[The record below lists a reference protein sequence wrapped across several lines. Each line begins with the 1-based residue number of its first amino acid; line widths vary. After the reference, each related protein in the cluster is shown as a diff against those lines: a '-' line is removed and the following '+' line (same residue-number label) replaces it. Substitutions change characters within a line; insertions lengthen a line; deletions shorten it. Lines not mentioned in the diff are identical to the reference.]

1 MAYKEGDEVIVTSEG
16 INRVGVVLNRRAINK
31 SFVYDV
37 LLENRSAL
45 VMLNTSISARNYI
58 NKTLTSKLC
67 DTGAVLSTIPYK
79 ELVANEQ
86 LPHLDANSAGKA
98 SW

>member
-1 MAYKEGDEVIVTSEG
+1 MIYKAGDEVIVTSEG
-16 INRVGVVLNRRAINK
+16 VNRVGVVLDRRIINK
-31 SFVYDV
+31 SSVYDV

-45 VMLNTSISARNYI
+45 VMLNTSTNTRNYI
-58 NKTLTSKLC
+58 NKILTERLC
-67 DTGAVLSTIPYK
+67 VSGQIQSTIPYK
-79 ELVANEQ
+79 DLVANEQ

>member
-16 INRVGVVLNRRAINK
+16 INRVGVVINRRVINK
-31 SFVYDV
+31 SSVYDV

-45 VMLNTSISARNYI
+45 VMLNTASSNRNYI
-58 NKTLTSKLC
+58 NKSLTNKLC
-67 DTGAVLSTIPYK
+67 DSGTIVSTIPYK

>member
-1 MAYKEGDEVIVTSEG
+1 MSYKAGDEVIVTSEG
-16 INRVGVVLNRRAINK
+16 VHRVGVVLDRRILNK
-31 SFVYDV
+31 SSLYDV

-45 VMLNTSISARNYI
+45 VMLTTSNSNRNFI
-58 NKTLTSKLC
+58 NKALTEKLC
-67 DTGAVLSTIPYK
+67 ESEVIQSTIPYK

>member
-1 MAYKEGDEVIVTSEG
+1 MIYKAGDEVIVTSEG
-16 INRVGVVLNRRAINK
+16 VNRVGVVLDRRIINK
-31 SFVYDV
+31 SSVYDV

-45 VMLNTSISARNYI
+45 VMLNTSTNTRNYI
-58 NKTLTSKLC
+58 NKILTERLC
-67 DTGAVLSTIPYK
+67 ASGEIQSTIHYK
-79 ELVANEQ
+79 DLVANEQ

>member
-16 INRVGVVLNRRAINK
+16 INRVGVILNRRIINK
-31 SFVYDV
+31 SSVYDV

-45 VMLNTSISARNYI
+45 VMLTTSNSNRNFI
-58 NKTLTSKLC
+58 NKALTEKLC
-67 DTGAVLSTIPYK
+67 NTEIIQSTIPYK

-86 LPHLDANSAGKA
+86 IPHLDANSAGKA

>member
-1 MAYKEGDEVIVTSEG
+1 MAWKEGDEVIVTSEG
-16 INRVGVVLNRRAINK
+16 VHRVGVVINRRIINK
-31 SFVYDV
+31 SSVYDV

-45 VMLNTSISARNYI
+45 VMLNTSNANRNYI
-58 NKTLTSKLC
+58 NRALTTRLIDSEVIK
-67 DTGAVLSTIPYK
+67 STIPYK
-79 ELVANEQ
+79 ELVADEA

>member
-1 MAYKEGDEVIVTSEG
+1 MAYKAGDEVIVTSEG
-16 INRVGVVLNRRAINK
+16 VNRVGVVLDRRIVNK
-31 SFVYDV
+31 SSVYDV

-45 VMLNTSISARNYI
+45 VMLNTSTNSRNYI
-58 NKTLTSKLC
+58 NRVLTEKLC
-67 DTGAVLSTIPYK
+67 DSGQIQSTIPYK
-79 ELVANEQ
+79 DLVANEQ

>member
-1 MAYKEGDEVIVTSEG
+1 MIYKAGDEVIVTSEG
-16 INRVGVVLNRRAINK
+16 VNRLGVVLDRRIINK
-31 SFVYDV
+31 SSVYDV

-45 VMLNTSISARNYI
+45 VMLNTSTNTRNYI
-58 NKTLTSKLC
+58 NKILTERLC
-67 DTGAVLSTIPYK
+67 ASGQIQSTIPYK
-79 ELVANEQ
+79 DLVANEQ

>member
-1 MAYKEGDEVIVTSEG
+1 MAWKEGDEVIVTSEG
-16 INRVGVVLNRRAINK
+16 VHRVGVVINRRIINK
-31 SFVYDV
+31 SSVYDV

-45 VMLNTSISARNYI
+45 VMLNTSNANRNYI
-58 NKTLTSKLC
+58 NRVLTTRLIDSEVIK
-67 DTGAVLSTIPYK
+67 STIPYK
-79 ELVANEQ
+79 ELVADEA

>member
-1 MAYKEGDEVIVTSEG
+1 MAYKAGDEVIVTSEG
-16 INRVGVVLNRRAINK
+16 VNKVGVVLDRRVINK
-31 SFVYDV
+31 SSVYDV

-45 VMLNTSISARNYI
+45 VMLNTSNSMRNYI
-58 NKTLTSKLC
+58 NKSLTEKLC
-67 DTGAVLSTIPYK
+67 ESGQIQSTIPYK

>member
-1 MAYKEGDEVIVTSEG
+1 MGYKAGDEVIVTSEDK
-16 INRVGVVLNRRAINK
+16 NQLGVVLAKRTINK
-31 SFVYDV
+31 LSVYDV
-37 LLENRSAL
+37 LLESRSAL
-45 VMLNTSISARNYI
+45 VMLGTSNNAKTFI
-58 NKTLTSKLC
+58 NKGLTSKLC
-67 DTGAVLSTIPYK
+67 DTEMIRSTIPYK

>member
-1 MAYKEGDEVIVTSEG
+1 MGFKPGDEVIVTTEDK
-16 INRVGVVLNRRAINK
+16 NQLGVVLAKRIINK
-31 SFVYDV
+31 LSVYDI
-37 LLENRSAL
+37 LLESRSAL
-45 VMLNTSISARNYI
+45 VMVGTSNNVKTYI
-58 NKTLTSKLC
+58 NKTLTAKLC
-67 DTGAVLSTIPYK
+67 DTEMIQSTIPYK

>member
-1 MAYKEGDEVIVTSEG
+1 MAYKAGDEVIVTSEG
-16 INRVGVVLNRRAINK
+16 VNKVGVVLDRRVINK
-31 SFVYDV
+31 SSVYDV

-45 VMLNTSISARNYI
+45 VMLNTSNNMRNYI
-58 NKTLTSKLC
+58 NKPLTEKLC
-67 DTGAVLSTIPYK
+67 ESGQIQSTIPYK
-79 ELVANEQ
+79 ELVATES

>member
-1 MAYKEGDEVIVTSEG
+1 MAWKAGDEVIVTSEG
-16 INRVGVVLNRRAINK
+16 VHRVGVVLDRRVINK
-31 SFVYDV
+31 LSVYDV

-45 VMLNTSISARNYI
+45 VMLNTAQSANNYI
-58 NKTLTSKLC
+58 NRALTARLIDSEQIK
-67 DTGAVLSTIPYK
+67 STIPYK
-79 ELVANEQ
+79 ELVAAEA

>member
-1 MAYKEGDEVIVTSEG
+1 MPYKAGDEVIVTSEG
-16 INRVGVVLNRRAINK
+16 VNKVGVVLDRRVINK
-31 SFVYDV
+31 SSVYDV

-45 VMLNTSISARNYI
+45 VMLNTSNSMRNYI
-58 NKTLTSKLC
+58 YKNLTEKLC
-67 DTGAVLSTIPYK
+67 ESGQIQSTIPYK
-79 ELVANEQ
+79 DLVANEQ

>member
-1 MAYKEGDEVIVTSEG
+1 MPYTAGDQVIVTSEG
-16 INRVGVVLNRRAINK
+16 VNRVGVVLNRRTINK
-31 SFVYDV
+31 SAVYDV

-45 VMLNTSISARNYI
+45 VMLNTSQNSRNYI
-58 NKTLTSKLC
+58 NKILTEKLC
-67 DTGAVLSTIPYK
+67 ESGQIQSTIPYK

-86 LPHLDANSAGKA
+86 IPHLDANSAGKA